1 MQLTKEQNALLLKA
15 VDLLHEADALMQ
27 QGWGKEEGEELYCI
41 HNAIECAA
49 DDILDYIQQNNPEIT
64 AEVEQ

>member
-15 VDLLHEADALMQ
+15 VELLHEADALMQ
-27 QGWGKEEGEELYCI
+27 KGWGKDEGEELYCI

-49 DDILDYIQQNNPEIT
+49 DDILDYIQANNPDIT
-64 AEVEQ
+64 EELDA

>member
-1 MQLTKEQNALLLKA
+1 MLNAKQNELLLKA

-27 QGWGKEEGEELYCI
+27 QGWGKEEGEEMYCI

-49 DDILDYIQQNNPEIT
+49 DDILDYIQQNNPE
-64 AEVEQ
+64 EVD